1 MAVAVAPG
9 MFENLHSLSKTFHQ
23 LAWWSAAIILL
34 TLCGR
39 AAWARQ
45 SAGSLIIDA
54 ASSRVTIDV
63 GKSGAFSFAGHSHE
77 VLAPAVTGRVTF
89 NPTDWAHSA
98 VVLQFDASA
107 LKVTGKGDP
116 PADVPKVQ
124 AVMLSDEVLDVRR
137 YPTVAFRSRRV
148 SATPRTPTTVDLS
161 IDGDLTLH
169 GATRPL
175 TVRAT
180 STLESDGM
188 TVRGAFPI
196 KQTDFGMTPVTA
208 AGGTV
213 RVKDEVQVQFVIKA
227 RREAQ

>member
-1 MAVAVAPG
+1 
-9 MFENLHSLSKTFHQ
+9 MFKHRHFFNATLRR
-23 LAWWSAAIILL
+23 LAWSSAAIVLV
-34 TLCGR
+34 TLCGG
-39 AAWARQ
+39 AVWAMQ
-45 SAGSLIIDA
+45 AGGTLAIDA
-54 ASSRVTIDV
+54 ANSRVTIDV

-89 NPTDWAHSA
+89 TPNDWEHSS

-124 AVMLSDEVLDVRR
+124 AVMLSDQVLDVRR
-137 YPTVAFRSRRV
+137 YPTIGFRSRRV
-148 SATPRTPTTVDLS
+148 SATPRTPTTVDLV

-169 GATRPL
+169 GATRPM
-175 TVRAT
+175 TVRAAL
-180 STLESDGM
+180 TLAADGM

-196 KQTDFGMTPVTA
+196 KQTSFGMTPVTA

-213 RVKDEVQVQFVIKA
+213 RVKDELQVRFELKA
-227 RREAQ
+227 RRGM